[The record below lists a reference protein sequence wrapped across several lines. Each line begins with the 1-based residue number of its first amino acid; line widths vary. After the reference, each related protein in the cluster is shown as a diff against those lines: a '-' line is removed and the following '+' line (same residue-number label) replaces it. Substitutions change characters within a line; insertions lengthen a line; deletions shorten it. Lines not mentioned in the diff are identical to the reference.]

1 MRISNTNSMS
11 DTTFKKMIQKERE
24 DERFE
29 KALKDFRGDEDDLDW
44 LTDDDLKIGLN
55 VDLNEL
61 FSE

>member
-1 MRISNTNSMS
+1 MS